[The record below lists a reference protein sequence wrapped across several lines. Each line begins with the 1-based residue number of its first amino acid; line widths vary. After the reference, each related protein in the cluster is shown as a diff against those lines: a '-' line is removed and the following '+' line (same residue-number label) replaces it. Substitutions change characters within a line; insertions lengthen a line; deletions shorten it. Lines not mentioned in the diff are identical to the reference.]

1 MRTLLVLLLLALAA
15 AGAWF
20 WWSQRPPAVAL
31 VAPQRGPAV
40 EAVYA
45 TGEVHPTR
53 EAEIAST
60 ETGRIRDYPVE
71 EGQAVLSGE
80 VLVRLDDLTAR
91 ADLQALQARV
101 EFLESDLQRAR
112 QLLVGGHISQQ
123 GYDLKKSE
131 LDQALA
137 AAEAQR
143 QRLLDLTLVAPFD
156 AVVLR
161 TEYEVG
167 EVVQPGDLL
176 VWLGSDKPYWIEAQ
190 VDEEDIPRV
199 SLGQTA
205 LIKAD
210 AFPGADLR
218 ARVAEIT
225 PLGDPVNKQYRVR
238 LILPATSP
246 LMLGM
251 TVEANIVTRRTED
264 ALLVPE
270 TALVGGR
277 ERPSLFVAEPDGET
291 ILARRR
297 DVSLGVYGGG
307 LVEVLRGLEP
317 DAQVVAAPPA
327 GLADGDRIRLGGE
340 GDGPGAASGAAA
352 AGGVQ

>member
-1 MRTLLVLLLLALAA
+1 MGAALRSLLVLSVLAA
-15 AGAWF
+15 AAAAAAF
-20 WWSQRPPAVAL
+20 WWWSRPPAVAL
-31 VAPQRGPAV
+31 VAPARGPAV

-45 TGEVHPTR
+45 TGEVRPTR

-60 ETGRIRDYPVE
+60 ETGRIRDYPVG
-71 EGQAVLSGE
+71 EGQEVLAGT

-91 ADLQALQARV
+91 ADLEALQARV
-101 EFLESDLQRAR
+101 AFLEGDLRRAR

-131 LDQALA
+131 LDQARA

-143 QRLLDLTLVAPFD
+143 QRLLDLTLTAPFD

-161 TEYEVG
+161 KEREVG
-167 EVVQPGDLL
+167 EVVRPGDVL
-176 VWLGSDKPYWIEAQ
+176 VWLGSAKPYWIEAQ

-210 AFPGADLR
+210 AFPGAELR

-225 PLGDPVNKQYRVR
+225 PLGDAVNKQYRVR
-238 LILPATSP
+238 LLLPEASP
-246 LMLGM
+246 LLLGM
-251 TVEANIVTRRTED
+251 TVEANIVVRLTED

-270 TALVGGR
+270 TALRGD
-277 ERPSLFVAEPDGET
+277 SLFVVETDAEG
-291 ILARRR
+291 AARVRRR
-297 DVSLGVYGGG
+297 AVSLGVYGDG

-317 DAQVVAAPPA
+317 AARLVAAPPPE
-327 GLADGDRIRLGGE
+327 LTDGQAVRIRPPEAEGG
-340 GDGPGAASGAAA
+340 S
-352 AGGVQ
+352 